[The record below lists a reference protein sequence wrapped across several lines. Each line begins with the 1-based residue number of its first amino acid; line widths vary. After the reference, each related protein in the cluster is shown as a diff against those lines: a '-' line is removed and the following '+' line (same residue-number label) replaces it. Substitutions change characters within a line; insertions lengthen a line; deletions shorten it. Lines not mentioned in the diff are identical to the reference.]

1 MQVEKSVM
9 KTEAIFSDNRKH
21 RYLLRKEWDTKK
33 KKAVVIMTNPST
45 ADTFTLDYTTMYILN
60 NLAKLDFGAV
70 DIVNMVSR
78 MTRKLHINV
87 DADSPD
93 TEKENFGIIANS
105 VQKADFVII
114 AWGKLGEN
122 NKAVRD
128 IQDKLLDC
136 LKTFKDKL
144 YVIAA
149 EKGGDNFHPL
159 APQIRFSWLLKKYEP
174 VEKKPDSKN
183 AEKVEPKH
191 AEPKQTEITV
201 TEE

>member
-9 KTEAIFSDNRKH
+9 KTEAIFSDDRTH
-21 RYLLRKEWDTKK
+21 RYLLRKEWDAKK

-45 ADTFTLDYTTMYILN
+45 ADTFTLDYTTLYILN

-70 DIVNMVSR
+70 DIVNIVSK
-78 MTRKLHINV
+78 MTTKLHIKA

-93 TEKENFGIIANS
+93 AEKENFGIIANS
-105 VQKADFVII
+105 AQKADFVII

-128 IQDKLLDC
+128 LQDKLLDC
-136 LKTFKDKL
+136 LKPFKEKL

-149 EKGGDNFHPL
+149 EKGGDSFHPL
-159 APQIRFSWLLKKYEP
+159 APQIRFTWLLKKYEP

-183 AEKVEPKH
+183 TGK
-191 AEPKQTEITV
+191 AEPKKIRGNDEQ
-201 TEE
+201 